1 MNIQN
6 ICKFTSN
13 FSENKIHTIN
23 FVYEKVLKK
32 VEIQPKNN
40 GIYLVTGGKGKL
52 DCKSKTYELK
62 TGSLFFAF
70 SNVPFSIDGDE
81 NFKYI
86 YITFEGSRTEELFTR
101 FAISPV
107 NCIFDGYEGLIS
119 FWENSVSKANERN
132 LDLISEAVLLYTF
145 GEIAPMSNSEESEL
159 IGKIIKHTE
168 NNFTDSELNLNTL
181 SQKLGYNSKYVSRIF
196 KNKTGINFSSYIT
209 NVRIQNAVFL
219 IEQGVT
225 AIKNLAILSGYKDPL
240 YFSNVFKNVMGISPS
255 EYILKNK
262 ADVK

>member
-6 ICKFTSN
+6 ICKFTTN

-40 GIYLVTGGKGKL
+40 GVYLVTGGKGKL

-86 YITFEGSRTEELFTR
+86 YITFEGSRTEELFNR
-101 FAISPV
+101 FAITPV
-107 NCIFDGYEGLIS
+107 NCTFDGYEGLVS
-119 FWENSVSKANERN
+119 FWENSVSKANEKN

-145 GEIAPMSNSEESEL
+145 GEIVPMNISEENVL
-159 IGKIIKHTE
+159 ISKVIKYIE
-168 NNFTDSELNLNTL
+168 NNFTDSELNLNIL
-181 SQKLGYNSKYVSRIF
+181 SQKLGYNSKYISRIF
-196 KNKTGINFSSYIT
+196 KNKTGINFSTYIT

-225 AIKNLAILSGYKDPL
+225 AIKNIAILSGYKEPL
-240 YFSNVFKNVMGISPS
+240 YFSNVFKTVMGVSPR
-255 EYILKNK
+255 EYISKNK
-262 ADVK
+262 ADSD